1 MHLSPNP
8 ASNIAIMYNIACIIR
23 KNKHLGYLLL
33 PYVVEGDTKTD
44 LRTCNLFSTEQPP
57 EKGQNIDWA
66 QLHKLAHSLDQVQLM
81 RKFSKTETKPDQF
94 FLGLSNSAKDQL
106 LFPYVWQQ
114 TDAII
119 KLAHKLQIPIY
130 TDTNWPLLNYE
141 NLVYIK
147 EKQANIQLHFKRISE
162 GTEYR
167 MQLMLDDEKPNLQA
181 RGNKLLCIKPCYLIV
196 ENKLIHLQ
204 TIKNGKLLLP
214 FLEKPVIHIPKRIEK
229 QYFEKFIQKVANHT
243 DIVAEGFELIDLD
256 VNPCAQITIEQNW
269 TGSYGISL
277 AFDYGERLITANNRQ
292 ISFTKMQSMKDGF
305 VFRRFKRDFEWE
317 DEQII
322 LLKQFGLQQQEAF
335 FVKAGADNHSLNS
348 FLESLISLKPK
359 LEQNHFRI
367 VQNLPDN
374 YLIYEPQISTNIE
387 EGVDW
392 FDLHITIKIGEVS
405 MPFIALKNNILN
417 HIKKFQLTSGEWFLI
432 PDEWFEKYTGLC
444 IHGRENNKALRIS
457 KHHYTL
463 LEPFHKTK
471 AEVSQKAGHI
481 ASPPVPILKNVHLR
495 PYQLL
500 GFRWLH
506 HLTAR
511 GFGAILADDMGL
523 GKTLQAIAL
532 LTNYFDTGN
541 GTIQPKQMAIKNTQ
555 LDLFRDPVTESILHG
570 QSEST
575 NTSPPALIVMPTSL
589 VYNWNNEI
597 ARFAPFL
604 KTHIY
609 TGGSREMMEHLTD
622 SNHLILTTYG
632 ILRND
637 IETIKNYYFSFVILD
652 ESQAIK
658 NPNSKTA
665 QAVFSLQAKHK
676 ITLTGTPIENNL
688 NDLWSQ
694 MHFANPGLLGSFA
707 SFNQHYVQPIKKQ
720 IESSESLQLKSIIEP
735 FVLRRTK
742 EQVAP
747 ELPPLTETTMSCQM
761 DEIQQK
767 LYEAEKS
774 RYRNL
779 ILDSEDETKPNKKSI
794 IVLQALMKLRLI
806 ANHPQMAGFD
816 TTNTSGKFEE
826 VTEQLHTIVQE
837 NQKVLVF
844 SSFVRHLKLFEKY
857 CIENNFGYAM
867 LTGET
872 SKRQEQI
879 EHFKK
884 NKETHVFLI
893 SLKAGGLG
901 LNLTEASYVFLLDP
915 WWNPAAEMQA
925 ISRAHRIG
933 QDKKVFVYRFISRD
947 SIEEKIQQL
956 QGLKKKLS
964 ETFITDKQLV
974 NEMGLNE
981 LIALLD

>member
-1 MHLSPNP
+1 
-8 ASNIAIMYNIACIIR
+8 MYNIACIIR

-44 LRTCNLFSTEQPP
+44 LRARNLFSTEQPP
-57 EKGQNIDWA
+57 EKEQDIDWA
-66 QLHKLAHSLDQVQLM
+66 KLHKLAHSLDQVQLM
-81 RKFSKTETKPDQF
+81 RKFSKTETKTDQF
-94 FLGLSNSAKDQL
+94 FLGLSNSARDQL

-130 TDTNWPLLNYE
+130 TDTNWPLLSHE
-141 NLVYIK
+141 NLVYIE
-147 EKQANIQLHFKRISE
+147 EKQAKIQLHFKRISE

-167 MQLMLDDEKPNLQA
+167 MQLMLDDVKHNLQA
-181 RGNKLLCIKPCYLIV
+181 RGNKLLCINPCYLLV
-196 ENKLIHLQ
+196 ENKLINLHN
-204 TIKNGKLLLP
+204 IKNGKLLLP

-229 QYFEKFIQKVANHT
+229 QYFDKFIQKVANHT
-243 DIVAEGFELIDLD
+243 DIVAEGFEIIDLD

-269 TGSYGISL
+269 IGNYGISL

-292 ISFTKMQSMKDGF
+292 ISFTKMQSMEDGF
-305 VFRRFKRDFEWE
+305 VFKRFKRDFEWE
-317 DEQII
+317 AEQII

-335 FVKAGADNHSLNS
+335 FVKAGTDSHGLNS

-374 YLIYEPQISTNIE
+374 YLIQEPHISTRVE
-387 EGVDW
+387 EGMDW

-405 MPFIALKNNILN
+405 MPFISLKNHILN

-444 IHGRENNKALRIS
+444 IHGRENHKALRIA

-463 LEPFHKTK
+463 LEQFQKTK
-471 AEVSQKAGHI
+471 NETTLE
-481 ASPPVPILKNVHLR
+481 ASCVANPPNPILKNVSLR
-495 PYQLL
+495 SYQLM

-523 GKTLQAIAL
+523 GKTLQTIAL
-532 LTNYFDTGN
+532 LTNFFDTET
-541 GTIQPKQMAIKNTQ
+541 GTIQPKQMAIKNKQ
-555 LDLFRDPVTESILHG
+555 LDLFGEPVSKTIFDG
-570 QSEST
+570 QNEST
-575 NTSPPALIVMPTSL
+575 KTSPPALIVMPASL
-589 VYNWNNEI
+589 VHNWENEI
-597 ARFAPFL
+597 TRFSPFI
-604 KTHIY
+604 KTHVY
-609 TGGSREMMEHLTD
+609 AGDNREMMEHLLDT
-622 SNHLILTTYG
+622 NHLILTTYG

-637 IETIKNYYFSFVILD
+637 IETIKNYHFSFVILD

-665 QAVFSLQAKHK
+665 QAVFTLQAKHK
-676 ITLTGTPIENNL
+676 IALTGTPIENNL
-688 NDLWSQ
+688 NDLWAQ
-694 MHFANPGLLGSFA
+694 MHFVNPGLLGGFA

-720 IESSESLQLKSIIEP
+720 MESSESLQLKSILEP

-747 ELPPLTETTMSCQM
+747 ELPPLTEITVSCQM

-779 ILDSEDETKPNKKSI
+779 ILNSEDEPKPNLSAI
-794 IVLQALMKLRLI
+794 LVLQALMKLRLI

-816 TTNTSGKFEE
+816 ATNTSGKFKE
-826 VTEQLHTIVQE
+826 VTEQLHILVQE

-879 EHFKK
+879 QDFKK
-884 NKETHVFLI
+884 NEETQVFLI
-893 SLKAGGLG
+893 SLKTGGLG
-901 LNLTEASYVFLLDP
+901 LNLTEAGYVFLLDP

-933 QDKKVFVYRFISRD
+933 QDKKVFVYRFISRG
-947 SIEEKIQQL
+947 SIEEKIQLL

-974 NEMGLNE
+974 NEMGFNE